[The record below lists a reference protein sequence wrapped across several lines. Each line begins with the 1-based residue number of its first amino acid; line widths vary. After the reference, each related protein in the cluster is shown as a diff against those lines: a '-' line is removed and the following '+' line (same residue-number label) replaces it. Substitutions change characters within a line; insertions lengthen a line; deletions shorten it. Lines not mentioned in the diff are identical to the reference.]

1 MSTTPDPLTIVL
13 LVTICLVLGEML
25 RAFSSGDLLAPPQ
38 PRRRL
43 EFDWAVLAVAGVFI
57 LLSLIPAVAMLFPG
71 AQTAEKAAEPTPTL
85 RLGAA
90 IVEKFFVIGALL
102 VIMLTRQKNR
112 LTDYGIDFRGFLAEV
127 RYGGLGLLAC
137 LPFVIVIMAILGHW
151 RRPETQNPLLILLH
165 ESGNESTI
173 VQAVFVAAVAAP
185 LAEELLFRVA
195 FQGNLEARL
204 SAWWAVG
211 IPAVIFPAVHGI
223 YDALP
228 LLPLA
233 ITLGVLYHRRRSY
246 VAVVTTHALFNA
258 LFLALTL
265 WPRQVS

>member
-1 MSTTPDPLTIVL
+1 MPATPDPLTIL
-13 LVTICLVLGEML
+13 LLLTICLVLGEIL
-25 RAFSSGDLLAPPQ
+25 RASSSGTLLAPPQ

-43 EFDWAVLAVAGVFI
+43 EFDWPVLAVAVVFI
-57 LLSLIPAVAMLFPG
+57 LLLGLVPALALLVKG
-71 AQTAEKAAEPTPTL
+71 GHTAETAAKPAPW
-85 RLGAA
+85 LGAE
-90 IVEKFFVIGALL
+90 ILQEFFVIGTLL
-102 VIMLTRQKNR
+102 VIMVTREKNR
-112 LTDYGIDFRGFLAEV
+112 LTDYGIDLRGFLAEV
-127 RYGGLGLLAC
+127 RYGGLACLAC
-137 LPFVIVIMAILGHW
+137 LPFVIGIMVLLGHL
-151 RRPETQNPLLILLH
+151 RPPEKQNPLLIVLH
-165 ESGNESTI
+165 ETTNEWTV

-204 SAWWAVG
+204 PAAWAIA
-211 IPAVIFPAVHGI
+211 IPALIFPAVHGI

-233 ITLGVLYHRRRSY
+233 LTLGLLYHRRRSY
-246 VAVVTTHALFNA
+246 VAVVTAHGMFNS